1 MVAQDDLLGP
11 AIRFGVS
18 KNPMK
23 NGTVRDFAMEW
34 RPRHEWQPR
43 LKREPVRCAQPG
55 FVISKSRALSG
66 TDPVIMQGSDKPR
79 LIAHK
84 NFDRPFHKAV
94 GSFLMHTRLGSRS
107 SSKSNPSSSRR
118 ASIRLLKASPKP
130 RTNSAIA

>member
-18 KNPMK
+18 KSSMK
-23 NGTVRDFAMEW
+23 NGTVRDFAMEL

-94 GSFLMHTRLGSRS
+94 GSFLIDRKSTRLNS
-107 SSKSNPSSSRR
+107 SHANISY
-118 ASIRLLKASPKP
+118 AVFC
-130 RTNSAIA
+130 